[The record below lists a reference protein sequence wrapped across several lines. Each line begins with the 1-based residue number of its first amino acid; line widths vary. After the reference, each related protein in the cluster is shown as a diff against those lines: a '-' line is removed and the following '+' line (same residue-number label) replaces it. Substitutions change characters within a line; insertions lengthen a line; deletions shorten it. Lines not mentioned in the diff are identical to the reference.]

1 MDRAETSIVGG
12 PIRAIVAQRASA
24 ALVCFEYSGG
34 RRHALA
40 RPVHSRDARPGGAR
54 QAVPTCLGLPA
65 IDAMTPP
72 PRLFDLSGRTVLV
85 TGAGR
90 GMGVGIARSLGRLGA
105 KVAVNDFFA
114 DRAETT
120 AQALAAEG
128 LQACAAPGD
137 ITRPDVRAAIVQR
150 TQHTFGAIDLLVN
163 NAGVPPGMESNLR
176 KFKDLGDDDFEQQ
189 LDLNLRAIVGLSR
202 LVLPGMIE
210 RRFGRIVIVSS
221 ESWRVGIA
229 FGITNYAAAKAAAL
243 GFMRQLAHEVGRKGV
258 TVNAVS
264 LGTMNNFGYDEQ
276 AKATA
281 VGRAGT
287 PEDVGALVAYLV
299 STEAS
304 WMTGQTLPLNG
315 GAVTA

>member
-1 MDRAETSIVGG
+1 MTS
-12 PIRAIVAQRASA
+12 AS
-24 ALVCFEYSGG
+24 
-34 RRHALA
+34 
-40 RPVHSRDARPGGAR
+40 
-54 QAVPTCLGLPA
+54 
-65 IDAMTPP
+65 
-72 PRLFDLSGRTVLV
+72 RLFDLGGRTALV

-90 GMGVGIARSLGRLGA
+90 GMGVGIARTLGRLGA

-114 DRAETT
+114 DRADAT
-120 AQALAAEG
+120 AQALAGEG
-128 LQACAAPGD
+128 LQVRAAPGD
-137 ITRPDVRAAIVQR
+137 ITRPEVREAIVQDVRA
-150 TQHTFGAIDLLVN
+150 TLGEIDLLVN
-163 NAGVPPGMESNLR
+163 NAGVPPGMESSLR
-176 KFKDLGDDDFEQQ
+176 KFKDLGDADFEQQ
-189 LDLNLRAIVGLSR
+189 LDLNLRAIIGLTR
-202 LVLPGMIE
+202 LVLPGMVE

-229 FGITNYAAAKAAAL
+229 FGLTNYAASKAAAL

-264 LGTMNNFGYDEQ
+264 LGTMNNFGYEEQ

-299 STEAS
+299 SNEAS